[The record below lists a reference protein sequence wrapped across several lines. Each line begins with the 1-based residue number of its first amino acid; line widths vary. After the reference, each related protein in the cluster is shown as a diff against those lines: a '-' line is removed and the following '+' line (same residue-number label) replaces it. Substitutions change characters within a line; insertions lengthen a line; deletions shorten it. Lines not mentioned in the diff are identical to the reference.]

1 MFAGSPRHILGCK
14 EAKRSAEQSAS
25 PLSLYPLRT

>member
-1 MFAGSPRHILGCK
+1 MFAGSPRHTLGCQ
-14 EAKRSAEQSAS
+14 EAKRSADQSAS